1 MSKSATIP
9 PLEKLED
16 DGTADILFVMPYM
29 KSPEAKSIRH
39 SQLDK
44 EFWSIVRNT
53 LPSFA
58 AITIK
63 QDAGKWEGERAEGR
77 VKKYAWRITEAVSFY
92 SAKCVVFLGQGLA
105 RLLVPDFKN
114 SKYDIRGTFGTYR
127 MPDLEHAHGGNI
139 MCMAYGLPE
148 NIVGDPLEC
157 CRMSEMMAKLAMIR
171 KGYYKKPKITNLDTY
186 KKAKEYIDFLSN
198 DHTGLIGFDTETYSL
213 NRVHH
218 QRLGSMQFAHNTK
231 EAAVLLWDSKHQ
243 QMSKRDLERLRDPL
257 VKLFS
262 GNNTKFDAWVMHN
275 GMFDTMQINSA
286 FGTSVEGT
294 IIDTMVFAHLMDE
307 SRKRTARVHVDF
319 PLALKTLV
327 QEFLGFFWY
336 SDEAMKARG
345 NGTLMELPLPDFL
358 EYSGFDPS
366 CTLRLYQVFKQWAV
380 FEKYDEKVLNLLR
393 KLLSRAIGLY
403 SDISRNGFYIDRD
416 RLITL
421 LRKDSVINKRVD
433 EINEAY
439 KKFPQVRAVNTDMLA
454 DVSGVAAT
462 SFLKVPW
469 IFDITKQ
476 KHRLALF
483 YDSRDGFQFEPIQK
497 PGTDVAKRSTGK
509 EFQKLHKDNPVVALY
524 AEAQGLCKLRDAYV
538 RPLFESLF
546 GNPDPN
552 ADTCDGRV
560 HSWFHLTRTVTGRI
574 ASSEPNCI
582 REGTPIAVPANY
594 RTNPKQTVAIEQLN
608 VGDYVFCRD
617 REDRL
622 GVSTVTDKWYKGT
635 AQCLRIY
642 VRGNNGRFK
651 GHLDVTLDHKL
662 RHLDGSWVHAS
673 DLVVGD
679 RLMAL
684 SLLPSG
690 TYSMSNGNSGITH
703 RSIAESVFHR
713 NNTAADLEVHHR
725 DGDHANNNIDNLEFL
740 TVAEHGE
747 AHRVLGRT
755 VSSVH
760 SNRYAALR
768 LLAKCAGRTAR
779 CRGYG
784 VDFSCFIK
792 TLAEF
797 NIDPKLVRSR
807 FGQDNGY
814 LSKARV
820 LEAVT
825 TSNMDTAARDLCIG
839 TRTLKTLC
847 SFYGVLYGEASKKA
861 YQPDMSLRDRHIST
875 WKVSDRKRY
884 ARNSSYGM
892 DNHVVVK
899 IKLLKHKVR
908 VWDIGVKGKHNFFA
922 GTINVHNCQQVPRSD
937 NPVKKSIKSLFC
949 AAPGKVLVQADL
961 SAAEIRTWGGLSG
974 DDRICELSRVA
985 FDLRRRVRENPD
997 DLALREEA
1005 ELKADFHK
1013 QTYGLCFNISPAA
1026 VTKAQRQDAK
1036 KLSFGLLYG
1045 MGDNAIAREIG
1056 KDLDSA
1062 LDIKKRFFNVYKQ
1075 GARWLLDMQDFAL
1088 KHGYVETPLGRRRR
1102 FPEVFTG
1109 EGGAIAA
1116 AKRMAVN
1123 APVQATASDYAML
1136 STILLNDALKRDKV
1150 TDDVKIVNCVH
1161 DSVVLEVTATEE
1173 WLRYTAKLVRKCFTK
1188 DVVKQLGKDFGFH
1201 LKAPI
1206 DIDMDVSQW
1215 QGRKCKHCGTMQY
1228 YTDGK
1233 TCVNK
1238 LPVLD
1243 DDGKPKKDADGNKVT
1258 KKCGHAEFE
1267 PVALNAGWG
1276 YLTALAENERSFGQA
1291 ARGFTPIKSEAHK
1304 AAPEK
1309 ASLSRKASKRRRLAF
1324 MHA

>member
-1 MSKSATIP
+1 MSKASTIS
-9 PLEKLED
+9 PLEKLEK

-29 KSPEAKSIRH
+29 KSPEATSLRH

-63 QDAGKWEGERAEGR
+63 QDAGKWDGERAEGK

-92 SAKCVVFLGQGLA
+92 EAKCVVFLGQGLA

-148 NIVGDPLEC
+148 SVVGDPLEC
-157 CRMSEMMAKLAMIR
+157 CRMSEMMAKLTMIR
-171 KGYYKKPKITNLDTY
+171 KGFYKKPKITNLDSY
-186 KKAKEYIDFLSN
+186 KKAKEYIDFLAN
-198 DHTGLIGFDTETYSL
+198 EHTGLIGFDTETHSL

-218 QRLGSMQFAHNTK
+218 QRLGAMQFAHNTK
-231 EAAVLLWDSKHQ
+231 EASVLLWDSKHQ
-243 QMSKRDLERLRDPL
+243 RMSERDLERLREPL

-262 GNNTKFDAWVMHN
+262 GDNTKFDAWVMHN
-275 GMFDTMQINSA
+275 GMFDTMQVHGA

-307 SRKRTARVHVDF
+307 SRKHTARVHVDF

-366 CTLRLYQVFKQWAV
+366 CTLRLYHTFKQWAV

-403 SDISRNGFYIDRD
+403 SDISRNGFYIDRE

-421 LRKDSVINKRVD
+421 LRKDSIINKRVS

-476 KHRLALF
+476 KHRTALF
-483 YDSRDGFQFEPIQK
+483 YDSKDGFQFEPIKK
-497 PGTDVAKRSTGK
+497 PGDDIEKKSTGK

-524 AEAQGLCKLRDAYV
+524 TEAQGLCKLRDAYV
-538 RPLFESLF
+538 RPLFEALF

-560 HSWFHLTRTVTGRI
+560 HSWFHLTRTVTGRT
-574 ASSEPNCI
+574 ASS
-582 REGTPIAVPANY
+582 
-594 RTNPKQTVAIEQLN
+594 N
-608 VGDYVFCRD
+608 V
-617 REDRL
+617 
-622 GVSTVTDKWYKGT
+622 
-635 AQCLRIY
+635 
-642 VRGNNGRFK
+642 
-651 GHLDVTLDHKL
+651 
-662 RHLDGSWVHAS
+662 
-673 DLVVGD
+673 
-679 RLMAL
+679 
-684 SLLPSG
+684 
-690 TYSMSNGNSGITH
+690 
-703 RSIAESVFHR
+703 
-713 NNTAADLEVHHR
+713 
-725 DGDHANNNIDNLEFL
+725 NL
-740 TVAEHGE
+740 
-747 AHRVLGRT
+747 
-755 VSSVH
+755 
-760 SNRYAALR
+760 
-768 LLAKCAGRTAR
+768 
-779 CRGYG
+779 
-784 VDFSCFIK
+784 
-792 TLAEF
+792 
-797 NIDPKLVRSR
+797 
-807 FGQDNGY
+807 
-814 LSKARV
+814 
-820 LEAVT
+820 
-825 TSNMDTAARDLCIG
+825 
-839 TRTLKTLC
+839 
-847 SFYGVLYGEASKKA
+847 
-861 YQPDMSLRDRHIST
+861 
-875 WKVSDRKRY
+875 
-884 ARNSSYGM
+884 
-892 DNHVVVK
+892 
-899 IKLLKHKVR
+899 
-908 VWDIGVKGKHNFFA
+908 
-922 GTINVHNCQQVPRSD
+922 QQVPRSD
-937 NPVKKSIKSLFC
+937 NPVKKAIKSLFC

-1056 KDLDSA
+1056 KDLESA

-1150 TDDVKIVNCVH
+1150 TDDVRIVNCVH

-1215 QGRKCKHCGTMQY
+1215 QGRKCKHCGAMQY

-1233 TCVNK
+1233 SCGNK

-1243 DDGKPKKDADGNKVT
+1243 DDGKQKKDSEGNKIT
-1258 KKCGHAEFE
+1258 KKCGHSDFE
-1267 PVALNAGWG
+1267 AVGLNAGWG

-1291 ARGFTPIKSEAHK
+1291 ARGFTPIASHEHRVE
-1304 AAPEK
+1304 PEK
-1309 ASLSRKASKRRRLAF
+1309 KLSRKASKRRRLAF

>member
-1 MSKSATIP
+1 MSDTATIK
-9 PLEKLED
+9 PLEKLES

-29 KSPEAKSIRH
+29 KSPEATSMRH
-39 SQLDK
+39 SRLDK

-58 AITIK
+58 AMTIK
-63 QDAGKWEGERAEGR
+63 QDAGKWSGDRAEGR
-77 VKKYAWRITEAVSFY
+77 VKKYAWRITEAVSY
-92 SAKCVVFLGQGLA
+92 YNAKCVVFLGQGLA
-105 RLLVPDFKN
+105 RLLVQDFRN

-127 MPDLEHAHGGNI
+127 MPDLEHARGGNI

-148 NIVGDPLEC
+148 TIVGDPLEC
-157 CRMSEMMAKLAMIR
+157 CRMGEMMAKLAVIR
-171 KGYYKKPKITNLDTY
+171 KGYYKKPKITNLDSY
-186 KKAKEYIDFLSN
+186 KKAKEYIDFLAN
-198 DHTGLIGFDTETYSL
+198 DYEGLIGFDTETHSL
-213 NRVHH
+213 NRVYH
-218 QRLGSMQFAHNTK
+218 QRLGAMQFAHNTK
-231 EAAVLLWDSKHQ
+231 EASVLLWDSKHQ
-243 QMSKRDLERLRDPL
+243 RMSARDLERLRDPL

-262 GNNTKFDAWVMHN
+262 GRGTKFDAWVMHN
-275 GMFDTMQINSA
+275 GMFDTMQIHSA

-294 IIDTMVFAHLMDE
+294 IIDTMIFAFLMDE
-307 SRKRTARVHVDF
+307 SRKHTARVHVDF

-366 CTLRLYQVFKQWAV
+366 CTLRLYHVFKQWAV

-403 SDISRNGFYIDRD
+403 SDISRNGFHIDRD
-416 RLITL
+416 RLISL
-421 LRKDSVINKRVD
+421 LRKDSVINKRVS

-483 YDSRDGFQFEPIQK
+483 YDSPDGFQFEPIQK
-497 PGTDVAKRSTGK
+497 PGDEVAKKGTGK
-509 EFQKLHKDNPVVALY
+509 EFQKIHKDNPVVALY
-524 AEAQGLCKLRDAYV
+524 TEAQGLCKLRDAYV

-560 HSWFHLTRTVTGRI
+560 HPWFHVTRTVTGRT
-574 ASSEPNCI
+574 ASSEPNCVAQ
-582 REGTPIAVPANY
+582 GTPISVPAG
-594 RTNPKQTVAIEQLN
+594 TKKDIHSTVPIEELN
-608 VGDYVFCRD
+608 IGDYVYCQSSRK
-617 REDRL
+617 L
-622 GVSTVTDKWYKGT
+622 AISQVTGKWYKGLATCLHITINVSSKT
-635 AQCLRIY
+635 AQSSIKY
-642 VRGNNGRFK
+642 
-651 GHLDVTLDHKL
+651 LDVTEDHRIRKV
-662 RHLDGSWVHAS
+662 GNVWAS
-673 DLVVGD
+673 ANSLVVGD
-679 RLMAL
+679 K
-684 SLLPSG
+684 
-690 TYSMSNGNSGITH
+690 
-703 RSIAESVFHR
+703 
-713 NNTAADLEVHHR
+713 
-725 DGDHANNNIDNLEFL
+725 L
-740 TVAEHGE
+740 T
-747 AHRVLGRT
+747 
-755 VSSVH
+755 S
-760 SNRYAALR
+760 
-768 LLAKCAGRTAR
+768 
-779 CRGYG
+779 
-784 VDFSCFIK
+784 
-792 TLAEF
+792 
-797 NIDPKLVRSR
+797 
-807 FGQDNGY
+807 
-814 LSKARV
+814 
-820 LEAVT
+820 
-825 TSNMDTAARDLCIG
+825 
-839 TRTLKTLC
+839 
-847 SFYGVLYGEASKKA
+847 
-861 YQPDMSLRDRHIST
+861 IST
-875 WKVSDRKRY
+875 L
-884 ARNSSYGM
+884 SST
-892 DNHVVVK
+892 DSECTVVK
-899 IKLLKHKVR
+899 VEQLKRKLP
-908 VWDIGVKGKHNFFA
+908 VWDIEVAKYHNFFA
-922 GTINVHNCQQVPRSD
+922 SSVNVHNCQQVPRSD
-937 NPVKKSIKSLFC
+937 NPVKKAIKSLFC

-974 DDRICELSRVA
+974 DERICELSRIA

-1013 QTYGLCFNISPAA
+1013 QTYGLCFNMSPAD

-1075 GARWLLDMQDFAL
+1075 GARWLLDMQSFAL

-1109 EGGAIAA
+1109 EGGAVAA

-1150 TDDVKIVNCVH
+1150 TDDVKIINCVH

-1215 QGRKCKHCGTMQY
+1215 QGRKCKHCGAMQY

-1233 TCVNK
+1233 SCVNK

-1243 DDGKPKKDADGNKVT
+1243 EDGKPKKDKDGNKIT
-1258 KKCGHAEFE
+1258 KKCAHTEFE
-1267 PVALNAGWG
+1267 AVGLNAGWG

-1291 ARGFTPIKSEAHK
+1291 ARGFTPIKSNEHR

-1309 ASLSRKASKRRRLAF
+1309 VRLSRKASKKRRLAF